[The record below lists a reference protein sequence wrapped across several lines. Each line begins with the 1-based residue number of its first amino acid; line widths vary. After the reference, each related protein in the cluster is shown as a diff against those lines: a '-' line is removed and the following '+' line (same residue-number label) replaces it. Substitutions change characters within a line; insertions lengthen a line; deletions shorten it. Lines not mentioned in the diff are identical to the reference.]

1 MSVSYA
7 MDAGNSFEPDPH
19 EPIMESIFQQ
29 YERVLVESLISS
41 FGLDFL
47 IKDQHGGDVDTIHNV
62 RKIGQD
68 EQMTYKNAQNQKDY
82 EQRGNYNSSVYH
94 NDPRFKA
101 AKRENRAKKEAGELF
116 DAYTNEKIS
125 PNGNS
130 DLDHVISGKEIHE
143 DRGRVLAGLSG
154 TDLANSEENFQA
166 TNPHT
171 NRTKKADSMETF
183 LDKYG
188 DEYTEEQKANMRQKD
203 AAARKSYEAKLA
215 KNYYTSPKFAKDL
228 SLAAGK
234 VGVRMGARQ
243 ALGVVFAE
251 MWFAVKDEFQA
262 VQKQNKF
269 AFGDFLTALGHG
281 VKRGFERAKEKYAE
295 LFSKFFSGAAAGA
308 FSSLTTT
315 LCNIFFT
322 TAKNVVRIIR
332 ESYASIVEAGK
343 VLFINPDNYTFG
355 KRMQAV
361 VKILATGASTVVG
374 VLVKEAIEKTPIG
387 MIPVAR
393 DVVPSFCGAFVTG
406 IMSCTLLYF
415 IDRSELA
422 QKLFRVL
429 DNLPF
434 IEKEIAY
441 FRQQAEYFE
450 RYAAEL
456 MNIDLA
462 QFKKETK
469 MYGDIARKLESV
481 RTDEE
486 LNLILLQAQQE
497 AGIRSPWEG
506 HDQFHDFMDDA
517 DACLV
522 FQ

>member
-7 MDAGNSFEPDPH
+7 MNAGTSFDPEPS
-19 EPIMESIFQQ
+19 EPVMDSIFQQ

-62 RKIGQD
+62 RQIGKD
-68 EQMTYKNAQNQKDY
+68 EQMTYKNAKNEKDY
-82 EQRGNYNSSVYH
+82 EQRGDYNSSMYH

-101 AKRENRAKKEAGELF
+101 KKRENRAKREAGELF
-116 DAYTNEKIS
+116 DAYTNKKIS
-125 PNGNS
+125 PDGNS
-130 DLDHVISGKEIHE
+130 DIDHVVSAKEIHD

-154 TDLANSEENFQA
+154 TDLANCEENLQA

-171 NRTKKADSMETF
+171 NRTKKADSMEKF

-188 DEYTEEQKANMRQKD
+188 DEYTQEQKSNMRQKD
-203 AAARKSYEAKLA
+203 AAARKAYEAKLA

-228 SLAAGK
+228 SLAAGN
-234 VGVRMGARQ
+234 VGVRMGIRQ

-251 MWFAVKDEFQA
+251 MWFAVKEEFQA

-281 VKRGFERAKEKYAE
+281 IKRGFERAKQKYNE
-295 LFSKFFSGAAAGA
+295 LFAKFLSGATAGA
-308 FSSLTTT
+308 LSSLTTT

-322 TAKNVVRIIR
+322 TAKNAVRIIR

-361 VKILATGASTVVG
+361 IKILATGASTVVG

-387 MIPVAR
+387 AIPIAR
-393 DVVPSFCGAFVTG
+393 DVIPTFCGAFVTG

-422 QKLFRVL
+422 QKLFSIL
-429 DNLPF
+429 DSLPF
-434 IEKEIAY
+434 VEKEIAY
-441 FRQQAEYFE
+441 YRQQAEYFE
-450 RYAAEL
+450 RYAAEM
-456 MNIDLA
+456 MNIDIA

-481 RTDEE
+481 MTDEE
-486 LNLILLQAQQE
+486 LNLILLKTQQE

-506 HDQFHDFMDDA
+506 HDKFQDFMDDA